1 METGKEER
9 GKGQKQVWN
18 GLAMCST
25 IWAGHRSGWV
35 QCHHSLPN
43 VVVKSF
49 LTCLCVVCESCRE
62 QMPAPG
68 GQCVSCG
75 TEWRH
80 SGLWWQQLGSVGSC
94 CFPSVALILMS
105 SQDKGRKRGQMLI
118 TSKWFPVPLLIS
130 IQKNLT
136 GKMRKPQSLY
146 HILNPYAELRE
157 MMKSNLLLSTSVC
170 VAW

>member
-9 GKGQKQVWN
+9 EKGQKQVWN

-25 IWAGHRSGWV
+25 IWAGCRSGWV

-43 VVVKSF
+43 VAVKSF

-62 QMPAPG
+62 QMPAPV

-80 SGLWWQQLGSVGSC
+80 PGLWWQQLGSVDLVVSHQWLWSWCPHKIKEEREPNVNYFKVVSC
-94 CFPSVALILMS
+94 IIINFHS
-105 SQDKGRKRGQMLI
+105 
-118 TSKWFPVPLLIS
+118 
-130 IQKNLT
+130 KNLT

-146 HILNPYAELRE
+146 HIPNPYAELRE